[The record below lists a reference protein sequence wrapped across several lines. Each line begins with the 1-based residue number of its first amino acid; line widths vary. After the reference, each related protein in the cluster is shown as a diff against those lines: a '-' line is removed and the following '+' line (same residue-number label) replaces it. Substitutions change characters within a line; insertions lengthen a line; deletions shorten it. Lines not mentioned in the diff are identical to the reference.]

1 MQYNCVY
8 KVSVQYTYTCVWSES
23 SVQYTYVHMCMVQV
37 KCSVCVHM
45 CMVQV
50 KCSVYLCRSLMVK
63 LIDCGMCVVT
73 VSCIRTDGCLKYG
86 TCVSTSFG
94 DAGCSVWMFV
104 HKQRIQSRCVWA
116 GAKGKSEHDF
126 SSWFY
131 WATFVILRGVVTC
144 NIMLPSF
151 GLPGDDSY
159 LRPTVAP

>member
-23 SVQYTYVHMCMVQV
+23 SVQYTY
-37 KCSVCVHM
+37 VHM

-94 DAGCSVWMFV
+94 DAGCSV
-104 HKQRIQSRCVWA
+104 
-116 GAKGKSEHDF
+116 
-126 SSWFY
+126 
-131 WATFVILRGVVTC
+131 
-144 NIMLPSF
+144 
-151 GLPGDDSY
+151 
-159 LRPTVAP
+159 

>member
-50 KCSVYLCRSLMVK
+50 KCSVCVHMCMVQVKCSVYLCRSLMVK
-63 LIDCGMCVVT
+63 LIDCGMCVVI

-94 DAGCSVWMFV
+94 DAGCSV
-104 HKQRIQSRCVWA
+104 
-116 GAKGKSEHDF
+116 
-126 SSWFY
+126 
-131 WATFVILRGVVTC
+131 
-144 NIMLPSF
+144 
-151 GLPGDDSY
+151 
-159 LRPTVAP
+159 